1 MLKDKKRTLILTS
14 LLTLSPIMFGLLL
27 WDSLP
32 EQMTTHWGAD
42 GVADGWSGRP
52 FAVFG
57 LPLIMLAT
65 HWLCAFMT
73 AKDPKNRGQN
83 RKVTELVLWI
93 IPVVSLFTSG
103 MVYVTAFDADIPPET
118 LTFGLLGFVFM
129 IIGNYMPKCKQ
140 NHTIGIKIK
149 WTLENEENWNATH
162 RMAGKLWV
170 IVGFVSLFCG
180 FLPLHLIPVAMIA
193 LISVTV
199 LVPTIYSWNY
209 HKKQVNSGNYT
220 AKPQPKINKKA
231 RTFSLIAVSILL
243 VFVGILMFTGDIEV
257 ICGETS
263 FTIEAGYWDDL
274 TVEYDA
280 IVRNFTIGKGA
291 TYSVDKQLIVEKDVI
306 ITVEDGGVLTV
317 DKELLN
323 NGKIIVKKGGTVVVN
338 GGAHL
343 MAYDYNAEGTIML
356 DGGSLVVMDNAKVLC
371 DLGDGI
377 LEANNGATIVNR
389 GLLMVSNTL
398 SMNNSSC
405 LINEPGAWLLVG
417 AKLTKDRGSIDEY
430 TYREIDS
437 TVEDVG
443 YTQLV
448 SNKSKFVDRGKIS
461 TADSRK
467 LYHTSIDTNISN
479 DPNKPNSFK
488 PSLDPNFGNG
498 SSRFG

>member
-14 LLTLSPIMFGLLL
+14 LLTLSPILFGLLL

-65 HWLCAFMT
+65 HWLCAFFT
-73 AKDPKNRGQN
+73 GLDPKNRGQN

-180 FLPLHLIPVAMIA
+180 FLPLHLIPAAMIV
-193 LISVTV
+193 LIAVTV
-199 LVPTIYSWNY
+199 LVPTLYSWNY

-243 VFVGILMFTGDIEV
+243 VFVGVIMFTGDIEV
-257 ICGETS
+257 TYGETS
-263 FTIEAGYWDDL
+263 FTIEASYWDDL
-274 TVEYDA
+274 TVEYEAIDA
-280 IVRNFTIGKGA
+280 I
-291 TYSVDKQLIVEKDVI
+291 E
-306 ITVEDGGVLTV
+306 
-317 DKELLN
+317 
-323 NGKIIVKKGGTVVVN
+323 
-338 GGAHL
+338 
-343 MAYDYNAEGTIML
+343 
-356 DGGSLVVMDNAKVLC
+356 
-371 DLGDGI
+371 
-377 LEANNGATIVNR
+377 
-389 GLLMVSNTL
+389 
-398 SMNNSSC
+398 
-405 LINEPGAWLLVG
+405 
-417 AKLTKDRGSIDEY
+417 
-430 TYREIDS
+430 YRE
-437 TVEDVG
+437 DVDAG
-443 YTQLV
+443 VRTYGFGSARLSLGRFKNEEFGTYTRYAYTGSRTCVVIRAEEKTLV
-448 SNKSKFVDRGKIS
+448 IAGRDAAQTQEIYETLRAK
-461 TADSRK
+461 
-467 LYHTSIDTNISN
+467 
-479 DPNKPNSFK
+479 
-488 PSLDPNFGNG
+488 
-498 SSRFG
+498 